1 MTTRNHA
8 LRHRRDM
15 SSALLQRDP
24 ARFASIVARLAP
36 QRRAETAFRWQRL
49 HAGRRHPL
57 AILD

>member
-1 MTTRNHA
+1 
-8 LRHRRDM
+8 M